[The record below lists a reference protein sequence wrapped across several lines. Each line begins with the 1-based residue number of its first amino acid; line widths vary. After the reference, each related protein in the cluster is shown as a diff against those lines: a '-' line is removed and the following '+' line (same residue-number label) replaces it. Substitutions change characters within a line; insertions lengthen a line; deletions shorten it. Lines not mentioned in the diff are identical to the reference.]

1 MVFHNSC
8 TLIIL
13 CTIIASSV
21 AFAPIVSLT
30 QSRGALKAVEN
41 RAEEAA
47 AATNPTS
54 DDAIKPCYWRSPEGM
69 CRTETLDFRP
79 VKGGWKQRL
88 QLKDLAVGQ
97 KLIGEKISNADLL
110 QAKKG
115 PRIFY
120 ECGIGRIDVKGNWQ
134 MVSGMLKVAKSYAK
148 PSVVRKKVQRLTGK
162 PVELIVHKISLATGT
177 LELKLSSEES
187 RAELE
192 KETPK
197 FSASSL
203 IVGQELVGKIVQLTP
218 YGCFLDVGA
227 NRKGLLHIQRVAD
240 LFERYIDKEKGLEEA
255 GLERGAS
262 IRVAVKSNEKK
273 RLFLDFTQETKDM
286 AVEEAAAKKHEEE
299 EAAAA
304 SAAAAFGLDT
314 IEEDS
319 TSPPEV
325 SEDEAAMWAAY
336 ADDDDDQ
343 SDDYDDDAD
352 IEDSLG
358 IGSY

>member
-1 MVFHNSC
+1 MLINNVYKI
-8 TLIIL
+8 IIL
-13 CTIIASSV
+13 CATTASSV
-21 AFAPIVSLT
+21 AFAPITSLP
-30 QSRGALKAVEN
+30 QSRGALKAVGD

-47 AATNPTS
+47 SNPTS
-54 DDAIKPCYWRSPEGM
+54 DDDIKPCYWRSPEGM

-88 QLKDLAVGQ
+88 QLKDLTVGQ
-97 KLIGEKISNADLL
+97 KLIGEKKPNADLL

-115 PRIFY
+115 PKIFY
-120 ECGIGRIDVKGNWQ
+120 ECGVGRIDAKGNWQ
-134 MVSGMLKVAKSYAK
+134 MVSGMFRVSKSYAK

-177 LELKLSSEES
+177 LEVKLSSEES
-187 RAELE
+187 KAELE

-197 FSASSL
+197 FSASTL
-203 IVGQELVGKIVQLTP
+203 IVGQELVGKIVQLKP

-240 LFERYIDKEKGLEEA
+240 LFERYIDKETGLQEA

-262 IRVAVKSNEKK
+262 IRVAVKSNEQK
-273 RLFLDFTQETKDM
+273 RLFLDFTQDTKDM
-286 AVEEAAAKKHEEE
+286 AAEEAAAKKKEEE
-299 EAAAA
+299 EAAAEA
-304 SAAAAFGLDT
+304 AAAAFGLET

-319 TSPPEV
+319 TSPAEV
-325 SEDEAAMWAAY
+325 SDDEAAMWAAY
-336 ADDDDDQ
+336 ADDDDA
-343 SDDYDDDAD
+343 DDYDDDAD